1 MLERI
6 TFATDF
12 SEANMKV
19 MEYLPQLKDVGV
31 EEVIV
36 VRVINLNRIVGV
48 AGGVNVD
55 EYIEECRR
63 EAEVKLAEV
72 VSKIEEM
79 GLRAKPF
86 LPIPAGDPVMEIIK
100 AAKESGSKM
109 ILMGS
114 RGRGLIK
121 EILLGSVSEGVV
133 RKSDLPVFVIKH
145 TTNVNSLFD
154 RILYAHDLKEHSE
167 VAMRYVRHIAERI
180 KSEVILVHVV
190 EKGEKFAKEKLKVIE
205 EELVGLNFRTI
216 IREGAPHKEI
226 LKVCEE
232 VGATSIFIG
241 GGIPETISEKL
252 LGSTAD
258 AILRYSKV
266 PVFVAKS

>member
-1 MLERI
+1 MFERI

-12 SEANMKV
+12 SEAS
-19 MEYLPQLKDVGV
+19 MEVLRYLPQLKQVGV
-31 EEVIV
+31 EEVVV

-48 AGGVNVD
+48 AGGINVD
-55 EYIEECRR
+55 EYVEECRR
-63 EAEVKLAEV
+63 EAEVKLGEV
-72 VSKIEEM
+72 VKKIEEM

-86 LPIPAGDPVMEIIK
+86 LPIPAGDPVAEIIR

-133 RKSDLPVFVIKH
+133 RKSDVPVFVVKH
-145 TTNVNSLFD
+145 GTKVERLFE

-167 VAMRYVRHIAERI
+167 VVMKYVKHVAEKVGGKI
-180 KSEVILVHVV
+180 FLVHVV
-190 EKGEKFAKEKLKVIE
+190 EKGEKLAEEKLRAIE
-205 EELVGLNFRTI
+205 EELLGLDFETVV
-216 IREGAPHKEI
+216 REGTPHKEI

-232 VGATSIFIG
+232 VDATSVFIG
-241 GGIPETISEKL
+241 GGIPETIAERL

-258 AILRYSKV
+258 AVLRYSKV